1 MEERLMDEQDH
12 KPYAPLEW
20 HGRTFARPT
29 PYDAKPPSIDAT
41 RISLLTEREMR
52 YWTDEL
58 RVTIYEVRDAIKAT
72 DSRDP
77 SVVRAWLQ
85 ARSRGAIAA

>member
-1 MEERLMDEQDH
+1 MDEQDL
-12 KPYAPLEW
+12 KAYDFIEW
-20 HGRTFARPT
+20 HGRTFARPKA
-29 PYDAKPPSIDAT
+29 YDANKPLIDPT

-72 DSRDP
+72 GSRDP
-77 SVVRAWLQ
+77 VVVKTHLQ
-85 ARSRGAIAA
+85 ALARAVKAA